1 MRIKIIS
8 AITALCMA
16 ATIVGVALTANG
28 KGNGVVPSQSQTTVT
43 GSASSSTA
51 LNVIKYGDKLTQDQV
66 MSQIKAQYLIE
77 NGGYKDTDEV
87 VVMVAVDG
95 ESLIETFND
104 GKTGTKSVSEYAESF
119 AGEVQ
124 EAEILKKQNAVVS
137 TLWASGLI
145 TGVEYKYTTVLN
157 AIAVNTVYGNLKKIE
172 KTAGVKSVS
181 LSDTYNRVEVQ
192 MTDSS
197 ANPLNVVDIDE
208 NTGIYNNTSVYSG
221 LGTVTAVLDS
231 GFDMSHSVFDRNY
244 EGKENKLVI
253 AKTDSTSELEV
264 KNVEGGAVKL
274 ADLKAGQ
281 TTKGLQVKDV
291 YYSQKIPFAYDYADK
306 DPDVFPY
313 DSEHGTHVAGII
325 AGEDDTIQGIAPDTQ
340 LVLMKVFPDLDS
352 GGKTEDIIAAL
363 EDAVR
368 FKVDAI
374 NMSLGTSC
382 GFSRECDGDPDKPN
396 VAKVYDAINDSGI
409 SLITAAS
416 NSYSAGFGGE
426 QGNTNMVTNP
436 DSGTVGSPS
445 TYDAAL
451 SVASISGERSRY
463 IETSDGKIFFYNE
476 SNDLQKIEQ
485 NNFFN
490 DLKAY
495 LKELGRPLT
504 SGKNEFTYVHVS
516 GSGDDVCYRDFVN
529 AYKAKNPGAD
539 MTDPEVKK
547 QVLKGKIVLV
557 ERGTNSFEEKARIA
571 AEYGAIACIIYNN
584 IDGDITMSMGN
595 KKHIPTISVSR
606 DDGRELAKK
615 SQGSLF
621 ISGEFLAGPFMSD
634 FSSWG
639 PTPSLGIKP
648 EITAHGGNIKSAVP
662 GGGYDKLSGTS
673 MACPNLCGI
682 VVLIRQYL
690 KDTYGDE
697 LTEKQIKNLTNQLMM
712 STAGIAIN
720 EENNPYSPR
729 KQGAGLADIGRTT
742 TTKGYITVDKKD
754 KDGNPVETDRSKLEL
769 GDDPT
774 RSGIYTLKFN
784 VVNMSEAD
792 LVYDFS
798 LVGMTE
804 NVSTSDDK
812 FVAETPHIL
821 GTSFKVEFEGGN
833 GSVSG
838 NKITVNGNAAG
849 TNANDWNKVKVKVT
863 YTLSSDD
870 RKYIDD
876 RFPYGMYV
884 EGFIKLANA
893 DSQGV
898 SLNAPFLAFYGDWTE
913 APMFDKTY
921 YEVET
926 TAHDPS
932 ISDDDKVKAD
942 YYATTPYGKYMY
954 NYMIPLGTYLYDID
968 SSKYGEIPAT
978 EEKIAISDT
987 LGAIDGISVVLA
999 GLLRGAKEMKFTLTD
1014 KVTGEELW
1022 NYIDYNALKSF
1033 SQGGSPLP
1041 YYDYLKLDS
1050 ATLGLVNNRQYELK
1064 MVGSLDYG
1072 DGGAANNKRNSY
1084 SFDFTFDNE
1093 APVIRE
1099 VSYRKEYDSVD
1110 KKDRYYVDMVIYDNH
1125 YAMSVTPVAFTSSSS
1140 YTFITENPIPVI
1152 NATKGGDTKV
1162 SFEVT
1167 DMLDD
1172 ILNDAL
1178 IPNAFAF
1185 SVDDYALNSNI
1196 YICQLPGTR
1205 GDFKFTRTGEK
1216 DSSEL
1221 LVLPATEGEVVDLI
1235 QYLYT
1240 ADETVGENREY
1251 DEYLDHLV
1259 WTSSNEDIVEV
1270 QQGMIKVK
1278 KPGRATVTVTEKWE
1292 GKQAVILINA
1302 KAASEKEAIAT
1313 ALSEAGVKSVT
1324 SEKLQ
1329 SLKFSRFKT
1338 LFAFSRAAQTSDIGE
1353 TGDVNYVAAGS
1364 GISMYPGERIQLF
1377 EQMKPW
1383 YVSDRYE
1390 FKYSS
1395 TNSSKVTVNKDGEVT
1410 AVAEGTSTIRL
1421 KAKDKTTGKESPINA
1436 SVVITVKSPFVIENR
1451 TLVAYKGFGETIDGQ
1466 DGVVKIPDDEG
1477 IIYIDS
1483 FAFCLYTTDRTV
1495 ILEEDD
1501 YDSNKVPSYNDKIT
1515 KVIIP
1520 EGVEEIRKYAFY
1532 NCSALEEVVLPST
1545 VKYLR
1550 EFSFALDKSL
1560 KNIGIAD
1567 ADGNVIPGKL
1577 NEKAIVIGAQAFRK
1591 CENLAAIDLSNIY
1604 AIGDYAFEGCSSL
1617 KTVDLKNL
1625 RNTGINAF
1633 QNCTKLESVLMNENG
1648 HTKLSEAMFV
1658 NSGLTSVTI
1667 YGMSA
1672 ESGKKTEI
1680 PTNCFANC
1688 FVLKSVKIANSLLS
1702 IGDGAFSRCVSLTD
1716 FTYGEGVTVDK
1727 FGSGAFFNATG
1738 LEKFALPEGK
1748 TSLGISCFGMDETDS
1763 MLISR
1768 FGKKDPEKLRSKLT
1782 TLVFGTT
1789 TKLESIGGSAF
1800 DGTKLSTFEVGSSS
1814 YYGVADGGKILTS
1827 KDRKIYYLAAI
1838 GADFETLTIGSGVNE
1853 IASGAF
1859 SGTNV
1864 KKLTIKNPELIIG
1877 DYAFENC
1884 EVLETITLPKEGRIA
1899 VGNYA
1904 FADTAVTIKQDP
1916 ATGNKSNVF
1925 STLEVINSESIASLG
1940 DYAFGISG
1948 IQSLTLK
1955 LENGATIGEGAFY
1968 GSVIKSLTVYVGNG
1982 VEKTTLDGKGSAIVA
1997 GSIGAGALRQCG
2009 KLEELNFLRIDGTN
2023 GILDLGA
2030 TVFAMSTSLSSVT
2043 FDNVVDK
2050 IPVQAFYACTNLN
2063 SVKLYGVK
2071 EIGNYAFTACSS
2083 LVSVELTK
2091 EGETGVLEIIGDG
2104 AFSGDKVSAS
2114 SSNGPQFTGIDLPDS
2129 LRYIGEGAFLGAGL
2143 KKITIPE
2150 KVTFDSDAD
2159 SKDDDPVEKLHK
2171 NGNYVFFACASLDDV
2186 VLPESLKKVG
2196 KYMFGRCD
2204 SLRKVNLENVEYIGE
2219 YAFAQT
2225 AVSARKVESLL
2236 QTIDLS
2242 SAKEVGEAAFINC
2255 YAINSTVYADNLTK
2269 IGAYAFDGTN
2279 LNGFYANA
2287 LEEIGEHAFAGIEN
2301 VNFDR
2306 FVVTENLRKVG
2317 SAAFFGCKYL
2327 ERFTNNSGNDG
2338 FDAAVNVGDNVII
2351 DKGSLYMKMDN
2362 GKWQLSCTPG
2372 RLSDKNHKK
2381 IAELEVMEGTY
2392 RIDAFAAAGN
2402 KNFENIILPESLAF
2416 IGNYAFYY
2424 NLGADEKLKDEL
2436 TVYFSSYKA
2445 PALENNYNSNI
2456 SLDEKAKGYGMLHAF
2471 PDIFGTE
2478 LCYCNF
2484 IDVLGKYDKI
2494 GIVLPGNEVLE
2505 GYDSLVYQTYFDV
2518 ENAII
2523 SDKIAMNTNTAT
2535 FVENAKQL
2543 DDIMKNGKVT
2553 LDNEAM
2559 ISATFAAMNA
2569 SGQKADC
2576 LEFGITEE
2584 QWLAYENIVNEA
2596 KEQIR
2601 LIKIGKASEKLKAIE
2616 SEINALPESFG
2627 VGNLEELRSLAAKIG
2642 ELTPE
2647 NKLILNMT
2655 RYYAFY
2661 SSFNDYLRAAEKEAD
2676 AIFAA
2681 TGYKFKNNQDE
2692 EAAAEPENRAEA
2704 GNAAE
2709 AALPQAFPGLISGLA
2724 AIAFIK
2730 RFF

>member
-8 AITALCMA
+8 AITALCMS
-16 ATIVGVALTANG
+16 ATVIGVALTANG
-28 KGNGVVPSQSQTTVT
+28 KGNGVTPSQSQTTVT
-43 GSASSSTA
+43 GNASSSTA

-95 ESLIETFND
+95 ESLIETFNG
-104 GKTGTKSVSEYAESF
+104 GKTETKSVSEYAESF

-124 EAEILKKQNAVVS
+124 ESDIVKKQNAVIS
-137 TLWASGLI
+137 ALQASGLI
-145 TGVEYKYTTVLN
+145 TGVEYRYTTVLN
-157 AIAVNTVYGNLKKIE
+157 AFAVNTVYGNLEKIE

-181 LSDTYNRVEVQ
+181 LSDTYNRVETQ

-208 NTGIYNNTSVYSG
+208 NTGIYNNTSKYTG

-231 GFDMSHSVFDRNY
+231 GFDMSHRVFARDY
-244 EGKENKLVI
+244 EGKEDKLVI

-281 TTKGLQVKDV
+281 TTKGLKVKDV

-325 AGEDDTIQGIAPDTQ
+325 AGDDEVIHGIAPDTQ

-382 GFSRECDGDPDKPN
+382 GFSRECDEDPDKPN

-463 IETSDGKIFFYNE
+463 IETSDGKMFFYNE

-485 NNFFN
+485 NNFF
-490 DLKAY
+490 DDFKAY
-495 LKELGRPLT
+495 LKQLGTPLK

-529 AYKAKNPGAD
+529 AYKAENPGAD

-557 ERGTNSFEEKARIA
+557 ERGTNSFEDKAHIA
-571 AEYGAIACIIYNN
+571 GEYGAIACIIYNN

-595 KKHIPTISVSR
+595 KWHIPTISISR

-621 ISGEFLAGPFMSD
+621 FDEENLAGPFMSD

-648 EITAHGGNIKSAVP
+648 EITAHGGNIKSAIP
-662 GGGYDKLSGTS
+662 GRDGDEYRYGKLSGTS

-690 KDTYGDE
+690 KDSYGDE

-742 TTKGYITVDKKD
+742 TTKGYVTVD
-754 KDGNPVETDRSKLEL
+754 GSDRSKLEL

-774 RSGIYTLKFN
+774 RSGIYTMNFN
-784 VVNMSEAD
+784 VVNMSETD

-804 NVSTSDDK
+804 SVSTSDDK

-821 GTSFKVEFEGGN
+821 GNTFKVEFEGGDGN
-833 GSVSG
+833 VSG
-838 NKITVNGNAAG
+838 NKITVNGNASG
-849 TNANDWNKVKVKVT
+849 TNANEWNSVKVKVT
-863 YTLSSDD
+863 YTLSADD

-942 YYATTPYGKYMY
+942 YYATTPYGKYFY

-968 SSKYGEIPAT
+968 TSKYGEIPAT

-987 LGAIDGISVVLA
+987 LGAIDGVSVVLA
-999 GLLRGAKEMKFTLTD
+999 GLLRGAKQMKFTLTD
-1014 KVTGEELW
+1014 KITGKELW
-1022 NYIDYNALKSF
+1022 NHIDYNALKSF

-1050 ATLGLVNNRQYELK
+1050 AKVGLVNNRQYELK

-1072 DGGAANNKRNSY
+1072 DGGAANNRRNSY

-1099 VSYRKEYDSVD
+1099 VNYRKEYDSVD
-1110 KKDRYYVDMVIYDNH
+1110 KKDRYYIDMVIYDNH
-1125 YAMSVTPVAFTSSSS
+1125 YAMSVAPIAFTSSST
-1140 YTFITENPIPVI
+1140 YKFITENPIPVVD
-1152 NATKGGDTKV
+1152 ATKGGDTKV

-1221 LVLPATEGEVVDLI
+1221 LILPATEGEVVDLV

-1251 DEYLDHLV
+1251 AEYLDHLV

-1270 QQGMIKVK
+1270 RQGIIKVK

-1302 KAASEKEAIAT
+1302 KASSEGEAVAA
-1313 ALSEAGVKSVT
+1313 ALAEAGVKPAA

-1329 SLKFSRFKT
+1329 SLKFSRYKT
-1338 LFAFSRAAQTSDIGE
+1338 LFAFSKAAQTSDIGS
-1353 TGDVNYVAAGS
+1353 TGDINYVNAGS
-1364 GISMYPGERIQLF
+1364 GISMYPGEKIQLF

-1390 FKYSS
+1390 LVYST
-1395 TNSSKVTVNKDGEVT
+1395 TNSSKVTVDKDGVVT
-1410 AVAEGTSTIRL
+1410 AIAEGSSTIRL
-1421 KAKDKTTGKESPINA
+1421 RARDKYSSKENDYSPINA
-1436 SVVITVKSPFVIENR
+1436 AVVVTVKSPFVIENR
-1451 TLVAYKGFGETIDGQ
+1451 TLVAYKGFGETVDGQ
-1466 DGVVKIPDDEG
+1466 EGVVKIPDDEG

-1483 FAFCLYTTDRTV
+1483 FAFCLYTTDRNV

-1532 NCSALEEVVLPST
+1532 NCSSLEEVILPST
-1545 VKYLR
+1545 VKYIR

-1567 ADGNVIPGKL
+1567 ADGNVIPGQL
-1577 NEKAIVIGAQAFRK
+1577 NKEAIVIGAQAFRK
-1591 CENLAAIDLSNIY
+1591 CENLGVIDLSNIY

-1617 KTVDLKNL
+1617 KTVNLKNL

-1633 QNCTKLESVLMNENG
+1633 QNCTGLESVRMNEDG
-1648 HTKLSEAMFV
+1648 HTKLAEAMFV

-1667 YGMSA
+1667 Y
-1672 ESGKKTEI
+1672 EKTEI
-1680 PTNCFANC
+1680 PKNCFANC
-1688 FVLKSVKIANSLLS
+1688 YELRSVKIANSLLS

-1716 FTYGEGVTVDK
+1716 FAYGNGVTVDK
-1727 FGSGAFFNATG
+1727 FGGGVFLNATG
-1738 LEKFALPEGK
+1738 LVKFALPEGR
-1748 TSLGISCFGMDETDS
+1748 TSLGVSCFGMDETDS

-1800 DGTKLSTFEVGSSS
+1800 DGTKLSTFEVGSNN

-1827 KDRKIYYLAAI
+1827 KDGKTYCLAAI
-1838 GADFETLTIGSGVNE
+1838 GADFGTLTIGGGVNT

-1864 KKLTIKNPELIIG
+1864 KKLTIENPELTIG

-1884 EVLETITLPKEGRIA
+1884 EVLETITLPKDGRIV

-1904 FADTAVTIKQDP
+1904 FADTAVTLKQDP
-1916 ATGNKSNVF
+1916 TTGNKSNVF

-1968 GSVIKSLTVYVGNG
+1968 GSVIKSLTIYVGDG

-2009 KLEELNFLRIDGTN
+2009 KLAELNFLRIDGTN

-2050 IPVQAFYACTNLN
+2050 IPVQAFYACSNLN

-2091 EGETGVLEIIGDG
+2091 VGETGVLETIGDG
-2104 AFSGDKVSAS
+2104 AFSGNQVSAS

-2143 KKITIPE
+2143 KKITVPE

-2159 SKDDDPVEKLHK
+2159 SKDGDPVEMLHT
-2171 NGNYVFFACASLDDV
+2171 NGNYVFFACASLDEV
-2186 VLPESLKKVG
+2186 VLPKSLKKVG

-2236 QTIDLS
+2236 QAIDLS

-2269 IGAYAFDGTN
+2269 IGAYAFNGTN
-2279 LNGFYANA
+2279 LKGFYAYA
-2287 LEEIGEHAFAGIEN
+2287 LEEIGEYAFAGIEN

-2351 DKGSLYMKMDN
+2351 DKGSLYTKMDN
-2362 GKWQLSCTPG
+2362 GKWQLSCTPA
-2372 RLSDKNHKK
+2372 RLSDENHKK

-2424 NLGADEKLKDEL
+2424 NLGANEKLKDEL

-2471 PDIFGTE
+2471 PDIFKTE

-2518 ENAII
+2518 ENAMI

-2543 DDIMKNGKVT
+2543 DEIMKNGEVT

-2559 ISATFAAMNA
+2559 INAAVAAMNA

-2584 QWLAYENIVNEA
+2584 QWNAYENIVNEA
-2596 KEQIR
+2596 KERIR
-2601 LIKIGKASEKLKAIE
+2601 LIKVGKASEKLKSIE
-2616 SEINALPESFG
+2616 GEINALPENFDMA
-2627 VGNLEELRSLAAKIG
+2627 NLEDLRALAAKIA

-2647 NKLILNMT
+2647 NKVILNMT
-2655 RYYAFY
+2655 KYYAFY
-2661 SSFNDYLRAAEKEAD
+2661 SSFSDYVRSAEKEAD

-2681 TGYKFKNNQDE
+2681 TGYKFKNQDE
-2692 EAAAEPENRAEA
+2692 EAAAEQANAAETA
-2704 GNAAE
+2704 NAAE
-2709 AALPQAFPGLISGLA
+2709 AALPQSFPLILGLA
-2724 AIAFIK
+2724 AVALVK

>member
-8 AITALCMA
+8 AITALCMS
-16 ATIVGVALTANG
+16 ATVIGVALTANG
-28 KGNGVVPSQSQTTVT
+28 KGNGVTPSQSQTTVT

-95 ESLIETFND
+95 ESLIETFNG
-104 GKTGTKSVSEYAESF
+104 GKTETKSVSEYAESF

-124 EAEILKKQNAVVS
+124 EADIVKKQNAVIS
-137 TLWASGLI
+137 ALQASGLI
-145 TGVEYKYTTVLN
+145 TGVEYRYTTVLN
-157 AIAVNTVYGNLKKIE
+157 AFAVNTVYGNLEKIE

-181 LSDTYNRVEVQ
+181 LSDTYNRVETQ

-208 NTGIYNNTSVYSG
+208 NTGIYNNTSKYTG

-231 GFDMSHSVFDRNY
+231 GFDMSHRVFARDY
-244 EGKENKLVI
+244 EGKEDKLVI
-253 AKTDSTSELEV
+253 SKTDSTSELEV

-281 TTKGLQVKDV
+281 TTKGLKVKDV

-325 AGEDDTIQGIAPDTQ
+325 AGDDEVIHGIAPDTQ

-382 GFSRECDGDPDKPN
+382 GFSRECDEDPDKPN

-463 IETSDGKIFFYNE
+463 IETSDGKMFFYNE

-485 NNFFN
+485 NNFFE
-490 DLKAY
+490 DFKAY
-495 LKELGRPLT
+495 LKELGTPLT

-539 MTDPEVKK
+539 TTDPEVKK

-557 ERGTNSFEEKARIA
+557 ERGTNSFEDKAHIA

-595 KKHIPTISVSR
+595 KWHIPTISISR

-621 ISGEFLAGPFMSD
+621 FDEENLAGPFMSD

-648 EITAHGGNIKSAVP
+648 EITAHGGNIKSAIP
-662 GGGYDKLSGTS
+662 GRDGDEYRYGKLSGTS

-690 KDTYGDE
+690 KDSYGGE

-742 TTKGYITVDKKD
+742 TTKGYITVD
-754 KDGNPVETDRSKLEL
+754 GSDRSKLEL

-774 RSGIYTLKFN
+774 RSGIYTMNFN
-784 VVNMSEAD
+784 VVNMSETD

-804 NVSTSDDK
+804 SVSTSDDK

-821 GTSFKVEFEGGN
+821 GNTFKVEFEGGDGN
-833 GSVSG
+833 VSG
-838 NKITVNGNAAG
+838 NKITVNGNASG
-849 TNANDWNKVKVKVT
+849 TNANEWNSVKVKVT
-863 YTLSSDD
+863 YTLSADD

-942 YYATTPYGKYMY
+942 YYATTPYGKYFY

-968 SSKYGEIPAT
+968 TSKYGEIPAT

-987 LGAIDGISVVLA
+987 LGAIDGVSVVLA
-999 GLLRGAKEMKFTLTD
+999 GLLRGAKQMKFTLTD

-1022 NYIDYNALKSF
+1022 NHIDYNALKSF

-1050 ATLGLVNNRQYELK
+1050 AKVGLVNNRQYELK

-1072 DGGAANNKRNSY
+1072 DGGAANNRRNSY

-1099 VSYRKEYDSVD
+1099 VNYRKEYDSVD
-1110 KKDRYYVDMVIYDNH
+1110 KKDRYYIDMVIYDNH
-1125 YAMSVTPVAFTSSSS
+1125 YAMSVAPIAFTSSST
-1140 YTFITENPIPVI
+1140 YKFITENPIPVVD
-1152 NATKGGDTKV
+1152 ATKGGDTKV

-1221 LVLPATEGEVVDLI
+1221 LILPTTEGEVVDLV

-1251 DEYLDHLV
+1251 AEYLDHLT

-1270 QQGMIKVK
+1270 RQGIIKVK

-1302 KAASEKEAIAT
+1302 KASSEGEAVAA
-1313 ALSEAGVKSVT
+1313 ALAEAGVKSAA

-1329 SLKFSRFKT
+1329 SLKFSRYKT
-1338 LFAFSRAAQTSDIGE
+1338 LFAFSKAAQTSDIGS
-1353 TGDVNYVAAGS
+1353 TGDINYVNAGN
-1364 GISMYPGERIQLF
+1364 GISMYPGEKIQLF

-1390 FKYSS
+1390 LVYST
-1395 TNSSKVTVNKDGEVT
+1395 TNSSKVTVDKDGVVT
-1410 AVAEGTSTIRL
+1410 AIAEGTSTIRL
-1421 KAKDKTTGKESPINA
+1421 RARDKYSSKENDYSPINA
-1436 SVVITVKSPFVIENR
+1436 AVVVTVKSPFVIENR
-1451 TLVAYKGFGETIDGQ
+1451 TLVAYKGFGETVDGQ
-1466 DGVVKIPDDEG
+1466 EGVVKIPDDEG

-1483 FAFCLYTTDRTV
+1483 FAFCLYTTDRNV

-1532 NCSALEEVVLPST
+1532 NCSSLEEVILPST
-1545 VKYLR
+1545 VKYIR

-1567 ADGNVIPGKL
+1567 ADGNVIPGQL
-1577 NEKAIVIGAQAFRK
+1577 NKEAIVIGAQAFRK
-1591 CENLAAIDLSNIY
+1591 CENLGVIDLSNIY

-1617 KTVDLKNL
+1617 KTVNLKNL

-1633 QNCTKLESVLMNENG
+1633 QNCTGLESVRMNEDG

-1667 YGMSA
+1667 Y
-1672 ESGKKTEI
+1672 EKTEI
-1680 PTNCFANC
+1680 PKNCFANC
-1688 FVLKSVKIANSLLS
+1688 YELRSVKIANSLLS

-1716 FTYGEGVTVDK
+1716 FAYGNGVTVDK
-1727 FGSGAFFNATG
+1727 FGGGVFLNATG
-1738 LEKFALPEGK
+1738 LVKFALPEGR
-1748 TSLGISCFGMDETDS
+1748 TSLGVSCFGMDETDS
-1763 MLISR
+1763 LLISR

-1800 DGTKLSTFEVGSSS
+1800 DGTKLSTFEVGSNN

-1827 KDRKIYYLAAI
+1827 KDGKTYYLAAI
-1838 GADFETLTIGSGVNE
+1838 GADFGTLTIGGGVNT

-1864 KKLTIKNPELIIG
+1864 KKLTIENPELTIG

-1884 EVLETITLPKEGRIA
+1884 EVLETITLPKDGRIV

-1904 FADTAVTIKQDP
+1904 FADTAVTLKQDP
-1916 ATGNKSNVF
+1916 TTGNKSNVF
-1925 STLEVINSESIASLG
+1925 STLKVINSESIASLG

-1968 GSVIKSLTVYVGNG
+1968 GSVIKSLTIYVGDG
-1982 VEKTTLDGKGSAIVA
+1982 VEKTTLDGKGSAMVA

-2009 KLEELNFLRIDGTN
+2009 KLAELNFLRIDGTN

-2043 FDNVVDK
+2043 FNNVVDK
-2050 IPVQAFYACTNLN
+2050 IPVQAFYACSNLN

-2091 EGETGVLEIIGDG
+2091 EGETGVLETIGDG
-2104 AFSGDKVSAS
+2104 AFSGNKVSAS

-2159 SKDDDPVEKLHK
+2159 SKDGDPVEMLHT
-2171 NGNYVFFACASLDDV
+2171 NGNYVFFACASLDEV
-2186 VLPESLKKVG
+2186 VLPKSLKKVG

-2219 YAFAQT
+2219 YALAQT

-2269 IGAYAFDGTN
+2269 IGAYAFNGTN
-2279 LNGFYANA
+2279 LKGFYAYA
-2287 LEEIGEHAFAGIEN
+2287 LEEIGEYAFAGIEN
-2301 VNFDR
+2301 VNFDK

-2351 DKGSLYMKMDN
+2351 DKGSLYTKMDN
-2362 GKWQLSCTPG
+2362 GKWQLSCTPA
-2372 RLSDKNHKK
+2372 RLSDENHKK

-2424 NLGADEKLKDEL
+2424 NLGANEKLKDEL

-2471 PDIFGTE
+2471 PDIFKTE

-2518 ENAII
+2518 ENAMI

-2543 DDIMKNGKVT
+2543 DEIMKNGEVT

-2559 ISATFAAMNA
+2559 INAAVAAMNA

-2584 QWLAYENIVNEA
+2584 QWNAYENIVNEA
-2596 KEQIR
+2596 KERIR
-2601 LIKIGKASEKLKAIE
+2601 LIKVGKASEKLKSIE
-2616 SEINALPESFG
+2616 GEINALPENFDMA
-2627 VGNLEELRSLAAKIG
+2627 NLEDLRALAAKIA

-2647 NKLILNMT
+2647 NKVILNMT
-2655 RYYAFY
+2655 KYYAFY
-2661 SSFNDYLRAAEKEAD
+2661 SSFSDYVRSAEKEAD

-2681 TGYKFKNNQDE
+2681 TGYKFKNQDE
-2692 EAAAEPENRAEA
+2692 EAAAEQANAAETA
-2704 GNAAE
+2704 NAAE
-2709 AALPQAFPGLISGLA
+2709 AALPQSFPLILGLA
-2724 AIAFIK
+2724 AVALVK

>member
-16 ATIVGVALTANG
+16 ATVVGVALTANG
-28 KGNGVVPSQSQTTVT
+28 KGNGVTPSQSQTTAT
-43 GSASSSTA
+43 DNTSSSTA

-95 ESLIETFND
+95 ESLIETFNG
-104 GKTGTKSVSEYAESF
+104 GKTEAKSVSEYAESF

-124 EAEILKKQNAVVS
+124 EAEIAKKQNAVIS
-137 TLWASGLI
+137 ALQASGLI

-157 AIAVNTVYGNLKKIE
+157 AVAVNTVYGNLEKIE

-208 NTGIYNNTSVYSG
+208 DTGIYRNTSSYTG

-231 GFDMSHSVFDRNY
+231 GFDMSHSVFARNY
-244 EGKENKLVI
+244 EGKEDKLVI
-253 AKTDSTSELEV
+253 AKTDNTSELEV
-264 KNVEGGAVKL
+264 KNVEGGSVKL

-281 TTKGLQVKDV
+281 TTKGLKVKDV

-325 AGEDDTIQGIAPDTQ
+325 AGDDSEIHGIAPDTQ

-352 GGKTEDIIAAL
+352 GGRTEDIIAAL

-374 NMSLGTSC
+374 NMSLGSSC
-382 GFSRECDGDPDKPN
+382 GFSRECDEDPDKPN

-416 NSYSAGFGGE
+416 NSYSAGFGGA

-463 IETSDGKIFFYNE
+463 IETGDGKMFFYNE
-476 SNDLQKIEQ
+476 SSDLQKIEQ
-485 NNFFN
+485 NNFYN
-490 DLKAY
+490 DFTAY
-495 LKELGRPLT
+495 LKELNIPFNEKDR
-504 SGKNEFTYVHVS
+504 NEFTYVHVS

-529 AYKAKNPGAD
+529 AYKAENPNAD
-539 MTDPEVKK
+539 TTDPEVKK
-547 QVLKGKIVLV
+547 QILKGKIVLV
-557 ERGTNSFEEKARIA
+557 ERGTNSFEDKAHIA

-584 IDGDITMSMGN
+584 IDGDISMSMGN
-595 KKHIPTISVSR
+595 KWHIPTISISR

-648 EITAHGGNIKSAVP
+648 EITAHGGNIKSAIP
-662 GGGYDKLSGTS
+662 GGGYGKLSGTS

-697 LTEKQIKNLTNQLMM
+697 LTEKQIKNLANQLMM

-742 TTKGYITVDKKD
+742 TTKGYITVD
-754 KDGNPVETDRSKLEL
+754 GSDRTKLEL

-784 VVNMSEAD
+784 VVNMSATD

-804 NVSTSDDK
+804 SVSTSDDK

-821 GTSFKVEFEGGN
+821 GNSFKVEFEGGN

-838 NKITVNGNAAG
+838 NKITVSGNAAG

-884 EGFIKLANA
+884 EGFIKLTNA
-893 DSQGV
+893 DSEGV

-987 LGAIDGISVVLA
+987 LGAVDGISVVLA
-999 GLLRGAKEMKFTLTD
+999 GLLRGAKQMKFTLTD

-1022 NYIDYNALKSF
+1022 SYIDYNALKSF

-1099 VSYRKEYDSVD
+1099 VNYRKEYDSVD

-1125 YAMSVTPVAFTSSSS
+1125 YAMSVTPIAFTSSSS
-1140 YTFITENPIPVI
+1140 YTFITENPIPVVD
-1152 NATKGGDTKV
+1152 ATKGGDTKV

-1221 LVLPATEGEVVDLI
+1221 LVLPATEGEVVDLV

-1251 DEYLDHLV
+1251 AEYLDHLT

-1270 QQGMIKVK
+1270 QQGIIKVK
-1278 KPGRATVTVTEKWE
+1278 KQGRATVTVTEKWE

-1302 KAASEKEAIAT
+1302 KAASESEAVAT
-1313 ALSEAGVKSVT
+1313 ALTEAGVKSAT
-1324 SEKLQ
+1324 SEKIQ
-1329 SLKFSRFKT
+1329 SLRFSHYKT
-1338 LFAFSRAAQTSDIGE
+1338 LFAFSRAAQTSDIGS
-1353 TGDVNYVAAGS
+1353 TGDVNYVNAGS
-1364 GISMYPGERIQLF
+1364 GIKMYPGEQIQLF

-1390 FKYSS
+1390 FKYST
-1395 TNSSKVTVNKDGEVT
+1395 TNGSKVTVDKDGIVT

-1421 KAKDKTTGKESPINA
+1421 KATDKETGKESPINA
-1436 SVVITVKSPFVIENR
+1436 SVVVTVKSPFVIENR
-1451 TLVAYKGFGETIDGQ
+1451 TLVAYKGFGETINGQ
-1466 DGVVKIPDDEG
+1466 EGVVKIPDDEG

-1483 FAFCLYTTDRTV
+1483 FAFCLYTTDRSI
-1495 ILEEDD
+1495 ILDEDD

-1532 NCSALEEVVLPST
+1532 NCSSLEEVVLPST
-1545 VKYLR
+1545 VKYIR

-1567 ADGNVIPGKL
+1567 ADGNAISGKL
-1577 NEKAIVIGAQAFRK
+1577 NKEAIVIGAQAFRK
-1591 CENLAAIDLSNIY
+1591 CENLGVIDLTNIY

-1617 KTVDLKNL
+1617 KTVNLKNL

-1633 QNCTKLESVLMNENG
+1633 QNCTKLESVQMNEEG

-1667 YGMSA
+1667 Y
-1672 ESGKKTEI
+1672 EKTEI
-1680 PTNCFANC
+1680 PKNCFANC
-1688 FVLKSVKIANSLLS
+1688 YDLRSVKIANSLLS

-1716 FTYGEGVTVDK
+1716 FTYGDGVTVDK
-1727 FGSGAFFNATG
+1727 FGGGVFLNATG
-1738 LEKFALPEGK
+1738 LVKFTLPEGK
-1748 TSLGISCFGMDETDS
+1748 TSLGVSCFGMDETDTT
-1763 MLISR
+1763 LIR
-1768 FGKKDPEKLRSKLT
+1768 RYGTKDPEKLKSKLT
-1782 TLVFGTT
+1782 ALAFGLTT
-1789 TKLESIGGSAF
+1789 ILESVGGSAF
-1800 DGTKLSTFEVGSSS
+1800 DGTKLSTFEVNGNN

-1827 KDRKIYYLAAI
+1827 EDGKTYYLAAI
-1838 GADFETLTIGSGVNE
+1838 GADFETLTIGSGVKE

-1864 KKLTIKNPELIIG
+1864 KKLTIENPELVIG

-1884 EVLETITLPKEGRIA
+1884 EVLETITLPAEGRIV

-1916 ATGNKSNVF
+1916 TTGNRSNVF
-1925 STLEVINSESIASLG
+1925 STLEVVNSESIASLG

-1948 IQSLTLK
+1948 IKSLTLK

-1968 GSVIKSLTVYVGNG
+1968 GSTIESLTIYVGNG
-1982 VEKTTLDGKGSAIVA
+1982 VEKETLDGKGSAIIA
-1997 GSIGAGALRQCG
+1997 GSIGVGALRQCS
-2009 KLEELNFLRIDGTN
+2009 KLAELNVSRIAGTN
-2023 GILDLGA
+2023 GILDLGSMA
-2030 TVFAMSTSLSSVT
+2030 FAQSTSLASVT
-2043 FDNVVDK
+2043 FDNVVEK
-2050 IPVQAFYACTNLN
+2050 IPSQSFYGCSSLN
-2063 SVKLYGVK
+2063 TVKLYGVK

-2104 AFSGDKVSAS
+2104 AFSGNQVYAS
-2114 SSNGPQFTGIDLPDS
+2114 GSNAPQFTEIELPDS

-2150 KVTFDSDAD
+2150 NVKFDSNED
-2159 SKDDDPVEKLHK
+2159 SKDDDPIEMLHA
-2171 NGNYVFFACASLDDV
+2171 NGNYVFFACASLDEV
-2186 VLPESLKKVG
+2186 VLPKSMKKVG

-2225 AVSARKVESLL
+2225 AISAREVESVLR
-2236 QTIDLS
+2236 TINLS
-2242 SAKEVGEAAFINC
+2242 SAKEIGEAAFVNC
-2255 YAINSTVYADNLTK
+2255 YAIESAIEADNLTK
-2269 IGAYAFDGTN
+2269 VGAYAFDGTN
-2279 LNGFYANA
+2279 LSGFYAYA
-2287 LEEIGEHAFAGIEN
+2287 LEEIGSYAFAGIEN
-2301 VNFDR
+2301 VNFDT
-2306 FVVTENLRKVG
+2306 FVVTENLKKVG
-2317 SAAFFGCKYL
+2317 NAAFFGCKNL
-2327 ERFTNNSGNDG
+2327 ERFTDRSGNDG
-2338 FDAAVNVGDNVII
+2338 FNETVTVGDKVII
-2351 DKGSLYMKMDN
+2351 DKGSLYTKMDN
-2362 GKWQLSCTPG
+2362 GKWQLSCVPAKLSKV
-2372 RLSDKNHKK
+2372 LSDGKTQKV
-2381 IAELEVMEGTY
+2381 AELEVMDDTY

-2402 KNFENIILPESLAF
+2402 KNFENIILPESLAY
-2416 IGNYAFYY
+2416 IGNFAFYY
-2424 NLGADEKLKDEL
+2424 NLAANEKPKNEL

-2445 PALENNYNSNI
+2445 PILENNYNSNI
-2456 SLDEKAKGYGMLHAF
+2456 SLDEKAKGYGMVHAF

-2494 GIVLPGNEVLE
+2494 NIVLPKNEVLE

-2518 ENAII
+2518 ENADR
-2523 SDKIAMNTNTAT
+2523 SEKIAMNTNTAT

-2543 DDIMKNGKVT
+2543 DEIMKNGEIT
-2553 LDNEAM
+2553 LDDETMVNA
-2559 ISATFAAMNA
+2559 AVAAMNA

-2584 QWLAYENIVNEA
+2584 QWTAYEDIVNKA

-2601 LIKIGKASEKLKAIE
+2601 VIKIGKASESLKSIE
-2616 SEINALPESFG
+2616 SEINALPDDFDMA
-2627 VGNLEELRSLAAKIG
+2627 NLEDLRALAAKIA

-2647 NKLILNMT
+2647 NKVILNMT
-2655 RYYAFY
+2655 KYYAFY
-2661 SSFNDYLRAAEKEAD
+2661 SSFSDYIRSAEKEAD

-2681 TGYKFKNNQDE
+2681 TGYKFKNSQDE
-2692 EAAAEPENRAEA
+2692 EAAAQQTNAA
-2704 GNAAE
+2704 KTANAAE
-2709 AALPQAFPGLISGLA
+2709 AALPQAFPMVLGLA
-2724 AIAFIK
+2724 AIALVK

>member
-8 AITALCMA
+8 AITALCMS
-16 ATIVGVALTANG
+16 ATVIGVALTANG
-28 KGNGVVPSQSQTTVT
+28 KGNVVTPSQSQTTVT

-95 ESLIETFND
+95 ESLIETFNG
-104 GKTGTKSVSEYAESF
+104 GKTETKSVSEYAESF

-124 EAEILKKQNAVVS
+124 ESDIVKKQNAVIS
-137 TLWASGLI
+137 ALQASGLI
-145 TGVEYKYTTVLN
+145 TGVEYRYTTVLN
-157 AIAVNTVYGNLKKIE
+157 AFAVNTVYGNLEKIE

-181 LSDTYNRVEVQ
+181 LSDTYNRVETQ

-208 NTGIYNNTSVYSG
+208 NTGIYNNTSKYTG

-231 GFDMSHSVFDRNY
+231 GFDMSHRVFARDY
-244 EGKENKLVI
+244 EGKEDKLVI

-281 TTKGLQVKDV
+281 TTKGLKVKDV

-325 AGEDDTIQGIAPDTQ
+325 AGDDEVIHGIAPDTQ

-382 GFSRECDGDPDKPN
+382 GFSRECDEDPDKPN

-463 IETSDGKIFFYNE
+463 IETSDGKMFFYNE

-485 NNFFN
+485 NNFF
-490 DLKAY
+490 DDFKAY
-495 LKELGRPLT
+495 LKQLGTPLT

-529 AYKAKNPGAD
+529 AYKAENPGAD

-557 ERGTNSFEEKARIA
+557 ERGTNSFEDKAHIA
-571 AEYGAIACIIYNN
+571 GEYGAIACIIYNN

-595 KKHIPTISVSR
+595 KWHIPTISISR

-621 ISGEFLAGPFMSD
+621 FDEENLAGPFMSD

-648 EITAHGGNIKSAVP
+648 EITAHGGNIKSAIP
-662 GGGYDKLSGTS
+662 GRDGDEYRYGKLSGTS

-690 KDTYGDE
+690 KDSYGAE

-742 TTKGYITVDKKD
+742 TTKGYITVD
-754 KDGNPVETDRSKLEL
+754 GSDRSKLEL

-774 RSGIYTLKFN
+774 RSGIYTMNFN
-784 VVNMSEAD
+784 VVNMSETD

-804 NVSTSDDK
+804 SVSTSDDK

-821 GTSFKVEFEGGN
+821 GNTFKVEFEGGDGN
-833 GSVSG
+833 VSG
-838 NKITVNGNAAG
+838 NKITVNGNASG
-849 TNANDWNKVKVKVT
+849 TNANEWNSVKVKVT
-863 YTLSSDD
+863 YTLSADD

-942 YYATTPYGKYMY
+942 YYATTPYGKYFY

-968 SSKYGEIPAT
+968 TSKYGEIPAT

-987 LGAIDGISVVLA
+987 LGAIDGVSVVLA
-999 GLLRGAKEMKFTLTD
+999 GLLRGAKQMKFTLTD
-1014 KVTGEELW
+1014 KVTGKELW
-1022 NYIDYNALKSF
+1022 NHIDYNALKSF
-1033 SQGGSPLP
+1033 SQGGSPFP

-1050 ATLGLVNNRQYELK
+1050 AKVGLVNNRQYELK

-1072 DGGAANNKRNSY
+1072 DGGAANNRRNSY

-1099 VSYRKEYDSVD
+1099 VNYRKEYDSVD
-1110 KKDRYYVDMVIYDNH
+1110 KKDRYYIDMVIYDNH
-1125 YAMSVTPVAFTSSSS
+1125 YAMSVAPIAFTSSST
-1140 YTFITENPIPVI
+1140 YKFITENPIPVVD
-1152 NATKGGDTKV
+1152 ATKGGDTKV

-1221 LVLPATEGEVVDLI
+1221 LILPATEGEVVDLV

-1251 DEYLDHLV
+1251 AEYLDHLT

-1270 QQGMIKVK
+1270 RQGIIKVK

-1302 KAASEKEAIAT
+1302 KASSEGEAVAA
-1313 ALSEAGVKSVT
+1313 ALAEAGVKSAA

-1329 SLKFSRFKT
+1329 SLKFSRYKT
-1338 LFAFSRAAQTSDIGE
+1338 LFAFSKAAQTSDIGS
-1353 TGDVNYVAAGS
+1353 TGDINYVNAGN
-1364 GISMYPGERIQLF
+1364 GISMYPGEKIQLF

-1390 FKYSS
+1390 LVYST
-1395 TNSSKVTVNKDGEVT
+1395 TNSSKVTVDKDGVVT
-1410 AVAEGTSTIRL
+1410 AIAEGTSTIRL
-1421 KAKDKTTGKESPINA
+1421 RARDKYSSKENDYSPINA
-1436 SVVITVKSPFVIENR
+1436 AVVVTVKSPFVIENR
-1451 TLVAYKGFGETIDGQ
+1451 TLVAYKGFGETVDGQ
-1466 DGVVKIPDDEG
+1466 EGVVKIPDDEG

-1483 FAFCLYTTDRTV
+1483 FAFCLYTTDRNV

-1532 NCSALEEVVLPST
+1532 NCSSLEEVILPST
-1545 VKYLR
+1545 VKYIR

-1567 ADGNVIPGKL
+1567 ADGNVIPGQL
-1577 NEKAIVIGAQAFRK
+1577 NKEAIVIGAQAFRK
-1591 CENLAAIDLSNIY
+1591 CENLGVIDLSNIY

-1617 KTVDLKNL
+1617 KTVNLKNL
-1625 RNTGINAF
+1625 RNTGVNAF
-1633 QNCTKLESVLMNENG
+1633 QNCTGLESVRMNEDG

-1667 YGMSA
+1667 Y
-1672 ESGKKTEI
+1672 EKTEI
-1680 PTNCFANC
+1680 PRNCFANC
-1688 FVLKSVKIANSLLS
+1688 YELRSVKIANSLLS

-1716 FTYGEGVTVDK
+1716 FAYGDGVTVDK
-1727 FGSGAFFNATG
+1727 FGGGVFLNATG
-1738 LEKFALPEGK
+1738 LVKFALPEGR
-1748 TSLGISCFGMDETDS
+1748 TSLGVSCFGMDETDS
-1763 MLISR
+1763 LLISR

-1800 DGTKLSTFEVGSSS
+1800 DGTKLSTFEVGSNN

-1827 KDRKIYYLAAI
+1827 KDGKTYYLAAI
-1838 GADFETLTIGSGVNE
+1838 GADFGTLTIGGGVNT

-1864 KKLTIKNPELIIG
+1864 KKLTIENPELTIG

-1884 EVLETITLPKEGRIA
+1884 EVLETITLPKDGRIV

-1904 FADTAVTIKQDP
+1904 FADTAVTLKQDP
-1916 ATGNKSNVF
+1916 TTGNKSNVF

-1968 GSVIKSLTVYVGNG
+1968 GSVIKSLTIYVGDG

-2009 KLEELNFLRIDGTN
+2009 KLAELNFLRIDGTN

-2050 IPVQAFYACTNLN
+2050 IPVQAFYACSNLN

-2091 EGETGVLEIIGDG
+2091 VGETGVLETIGDG
-2104 AFSGDKVSAS
+2104 AFSGNKVSAS

-2129 LRYIGEGAFLGAGL
+2129 LRYIGEGAFLGSGL

-2159 SKDDDPVEKLHK
+2159 SKDDDPVEMLHT
-2171 NGNYVFFACASLDDV
+2171 NGNYVFFACASLDEV
-2186 VLPESLKKVG
+2186 VLPKSLKKVG

-2269 IGAYAFDGTN
+2269 IGAYAFNGTN
-2279 LNGFYANA
+2279 LKGFYAYA
-2287 LEEIGEHAFAGIEN
+2287 LEEIGEYAFAGIEN

-2351 DKGSLYMKMDN
+2351 DKGSLYTKMDN
-2362 GKWQLSCTPG
+2362 GKWQLSCTPA
-2372 RLSDKNHKK
+2372 RLSDENHKK

-2424 NLGADEKLKDEL
+2424 NLGANEKLKDEL

-2471 PDIFGTE
+2471 PDIFNTE

-2494 GIVLPGNEVLE
+2494 GIVLPGNKVLE

-2518 ENAII
+2518 ENAMI

-2543 DDIMKNGKVT
+2543 DEIMKNGEVT

-2559 ISATFAAMNA
+2559 INAAVAAMNA

-2584 QWLAYENIVNEA
+2584 QWNAYENIVNEA
-2596 KEQIR
+2596 KERIR
-2601 LIKIGKASEKLKAIE
+2601 LIKVGKASEKLKSIE
-2616 SEINALPESFG
+2616 GEINALPENFDMA
-2627 VGNLEELRSLAAKIG
+2627 NLEDLRALAAKIA

-2647 NKLILNMT
+2647 NKVILNMT
-2655 RYYAFY
+2655 KYYAFY
-2661 SSFNDYLRAAEKEAD
+2661 SSFSDYVRSAEKEAD

-2681 TGYKFKNNQDE
+2681 TGYKFKNQDE
-2692 EAAAEPENRAEA
+2692 EAAAEQANAEETA
-2704 GNAAE
+2704 NAAE
-2709 AALPQAFPGLISGLA
+2709 AALPQSLPLILGLA
-2724 AIAFIK
+2724 AVALVK

>member
-8 AITALCMA
+8 AITALCMS
-16 ATIVGVALTANG
+16 ATVIGVALTANG
-28 KGNGVVPSQSQTTVT
+28 KGNGVTPSQSQTTVT

-95 ESLIETFND
+95 ESLIETFNG
-104 GKTGTKSVSEYAESF
+104 GKTETKSVSEYAESF

-124 EAEILKKQNAVVS
+124 ESDIVKKQNAVIS
-137 TLWASGLI
+137 ALQANGLI
-145 TGVEYKYTTVLN
+145 TGVEYRYTTVLN
-157 AIAVNTVYGNLKKIE
+157 AFAVNTVYGNLEKIE

-181 LSDTYNRVEVQ
+181 LSDTYNRVEMQ

-208 NTGIYNNTSVYSG
+208 NTGIYNNTSKYTG

-231 GFDMSHSVFDRNY
+231 GFDMSHRVFARDY
-244 EGKENKLVI
+244 EGKEDKLVI
-253 AKTDSTSELEV
+253 SKTDSTSELEV

-281 TTKGLQVKDV
+281 TTKGLKVKDV

-325 AGEDDTIQGIAPDTQ
+325 AGDDEVIHGIAPDTQ

-382 GFSRECDGDPDKPN
+382 GFSRECDEDPDKPN

-463 IETSDGKIFFYNE
+463 IETSDGKMFFYNE

-485 NNFFN
+485 NNFFE
-490 DLKAY
+490 DFKAY
-495 LKELGRPLT
+495 LKQLGRPLKP
-504 SGKNEFTYVHVS
+504 GKNEFTYVHVS

-529 AYKAKNPGAD
+529 AYKAENPGAD

-547 QVLKGKIVLV
+547 QVLKDKIVLV
-557 ERGTNSFEEKARIA
+557 ERGTNSFEDKAHIA
-571 AEYGAIACIIYNN
+571 GEYGAIACIIYNN

-595 KKHIPTISVSR
+595 KWHIPTISISR

-621 ISGEFLAGPFMSD
+621 FDEENLAGPFMSD

-648 EITAHGGNIKSAVP
+648 EITAHGGNIKSAIP
-662 GGGYDKLSGTS
+662 GRDGDEYRYGKLSGTS

-690 KDTYGDE
+690 KDSYGGE

-742 TTKGYITVDKKD
+742 TTKGYVTVD
-754 KDGNPVETDRSKLEL
+754 GSDRSKLEL

-774 RSGIYTLKFN
+774 RSGIYTMNFN
-784 VVNMSEAD
+784 VVNMSETD

-804 NVSTSDDK
+804 SVSTSDDK

-821 GTSFKVEFEGGN
+821 GNTFKVEFEGGDGN
-833 GSVSG
+833 VSG
-838 NKITVNGNAAG
+838 NKITVNGNESG
-849 TNANDWNKVKVKVT
+849 TNANEWNSVKVKVT
-863 YTLSSDD
+863 YTLSADD

-884 EGFIKLANA
+884 EGFIKLADA

-942 YYATTPYGKYMY
+942 YYATTPYGKYFY

-968 SSKYGEIPAT
+968 TSKYGEIPAT

-987 LGAIDGISVVLA
+987 LGAIDGVSVVLA
-999 GLLRGAKEMKFTLTD
+999 GLLRGAKQMKFTLTD
-1014 KVTGEELW
+1014 KVTGKELW
-1022 NYIDYNALKSF
+1022 NHIDYNALKSF

-1050 ATLGLVNNRQYELK
+1050 AKVGLVNNRQYELK

-1072 DGGAANNKRNSY
+1072 DGGAANNRRNSY

-1099 VSYRKEYDSVD
+1099 VNYRKEYDSVD
-1110 KKDRYYVDMVIYDNH
+1110 KKDRYYIDMVIYDNH
-1125 YAMSVTPVAFTSSSS
+1125 YAMSVAPIAFTSSST
-1140 YTFITENPIPVI
+1140 YKFITENPIPVVD
-1152 NATKGGDTKV
+1152 ATKGGDTKV

-1221 LVLPATEGEVVDLI
+1221 LILPATEGEVVDLV

-1251 DEYLDHLV
+1251 AEYLDHLT

-1270 QQGMIKVK
+1270 RQGIIKVK

-1302 KAASEKEAIAT
+1302 KASSEGEAVAA
-1313 ALSEAGVKSVT
+1313 ALAEAGVKSAA

-1329 SLKFSRFKT
+1329 SLKFSRYKT
-1338 LFAFSRAAQTSDIGE
+1338 LFAFSKAAQTSDIGS
-1353 TGDVNYVAAGS
+1353 TGDINYVNAGN
-1364 GISMYPGERIQLF
+1364 GISMYPGEKIQLF

-1390 FKYSS
+1390 LVYST
-1395 TNSSKVTVNKDGEVT
+1395 TNSSKVTVDKDGVVT
-1410 AVAEGTSTIRL
+1410 AIAEGTSTIRL
-1421 KAKDKTTGKESPINA
+1421 RARDKYSSKGNDYSPINA
-1436 SVVITVKSPFVIENR
+1436 AVVVTVKSPFVIENR
-1451 TLVAYKGFGETIDGQ
+1451 TLVAYKGFGETVDGQ
-1466 DGVVKIPDDEG
+1466 EGVVKIPDDEG

-1483 FAFCLYTTDRTV
+1483 FAFCLYTTDRNV

-1532 NCSALEEVVLPST
+1532 NCSSLEEVILPST
-1545 VKYLR
+1545 VKYIR

-1567 ADGNVIPGKL
+1567 ADGNVIPGQL
-1577 NEKAIVIGAQAFRK
+1577 NKEAIVIGAQAFRK
-1591 CENLAAIDLSNIY
+1591 CENLGVIDLSNIY

-1617 KTVDLKNL
+1617 KTVNLKNL
-1625 RNTGINAF
+1625 RNTGKNAF
-1633 QNCTKLESVLMNENG
+1633 QNCTGLESVRMNEDG

-1667 YGMSA
+1667 Y
-1672 ESGKKTEI
+1672 EKTEI
-1680 PTNCFANC
+1680 PRNCFANC
-1688 FVLKSVKIANSLLS
+1688 YELRSVKIANSLLS

-1716 FTYGEGVTVDK
+1716 FAYGDGVTVDK
-1727 FGSGAFFNATG
+1727 FGGGVFLNATG
-1738 LEKFALPEGK
+1738 LVKFALPEGR
-1748 TSLGISCFGMDETDS
+1748 TSLGVSCFGMDETDS
-1763 MLISR
+1763 LLISR

-1800 DGTKLSTFEVGSSS
+1800 DGTKLSTFEVGSNN

-1827 KDRKIYYLAAI
+1827 KDGKTYYLAAI
-1838 GADFETLTIGSGVNE
+1838 GADFGTLTIGGGVNT

-1864 KKLTIKNPELIIG
+1864 KKLTIENPELTIG

-1884 EVLETITLPKEGRIA
+1884 EVLETITLPKDGRIV

-1904 FADTAVTIKQDP
+1904 FADTAVTLKQDP
-1916 ATGNKSNVF
+1916 TTGNKSNVF
-1925 STLEVINSESIASLG
+1925 STLKVINSESIASLG

-1955 LENGATIGEGAFY
+1955 LENGATIGEGVFY
-1968 GSVIKSLTVYVGNG
+1968 GSVIKSLTIYVGDG
-1982 VEKTTLDGKGSAIVA
+1982 VEKTTLDGKGSAMVA

-2009 KLEELNFLRIDGTN
+2009 KLAELNFLRIDGTN

-2043 FDNVVDK
+2043 FNNVVDK
-2050 IPVQAFYACTNLN
+2050 IPVQAFYACSNLN

-2091 EGETGVLEIIGDG
+2091 VGETGVLETIGDG
-2104 AFSGDKVSAS
+2104 AFSGNKVSAS

-2159 SKDDDPVEKLHK
+2159 SKDDDPVEMLHT
-2171 NGNYVFFACASLDDV
+2171 NGNYVFFACASLDEV
-2186 VLPESLKKVG
+2186 VLPKSLKKVG

-2225 AVSARKVESLL
+2225 AVSARKVESLF

-2269 IGAYAFDGTN
+2269 IGAYAFNGTN
-2279 LNGFYANA
+2279 LKGFYAYA
-2287 LEEIGEHAFAGIEN
+2287 LEEIGEYAFAGIEN

-2338 FDAAVNVGDNVII
+2338 FDASVNVGDNVII
-2351 DKGSLYMKMDN
+2351 DKGSLYTKMDN
-2362 GKWQLSCTPG
+2362 GKWQLSCTPA
-2372 RLSDKNHKK
+2372 RLSDENHKK

-2424 NLGADEKLKDEL
+2424 NLGANEKLKDEL

-2471 PDIFGTE
+2471 PDIFKTE

-2494 GIVLPGNEVLE
+2494 GIVLPGNKVLE

-2518 ENAII
+2518 ENAMI

-2543 DDIMKNGKVT
+2543 GEIMKSGEVT

-2559 ISATFAAMNA
+2559 INAAVAAMNA

-2584 QWLAYENIVNEA
+2584 QWNAYENIVNEA
-2596 KEQIR
+2596 KERIR
-2601 LIKIGKASEKLKAIE
+2601 LIKVGKASEKLKSIE
-2616 SEINALPESFG
+2616 GEINALPENFDMA
-2627 VGNLEELRSLAAKIG
+2627 NLEDLRALAAKIA

-2647 NKLILNMT
+2647 NKVILNMT
-2655 RYYAFY
+2655 KYYAFY
-2661 SSFNDYLRAAEKEAD
+2661 SSFSDYVRSAEKEAD

-2681 TGYKFKNNQDE
+2681 TGYKFKNQDE
-2692 EAAAEPENRAEA
+2692 EAAAEQANARETA
-2704 GNAAE
+2704 NAAE
-2709 AALPQAFPGLISGLA
+2709 AALPQSFPLILGLA
-2724 AIAFIK
+2724 AVALVK

>member
-8 AITALCMA
+8 AITALCMS
-16 ATIVGVALTANG
+16 ATVIGVALTANG
-28 KGNGVVPSQSQTTVT
+28 KGNGVTPSQSQTTVT

-95 ESLIETFND
+95 ESLIETFNG
-104 GKTGTKSVSEYAESF
+104 GKTETKSVSEYAESF

-124 EAEILKKQNAVVS
+124 EADIVKKQNAVIS
-137 TLWASGLI
+137 ALQASGLI
-145 TGVEYKYTTVLN
+145 TGVEYRYTTVLN
-157 AIAVNTVYGNLKKIE
+157 AFAVNTVYGNLEKIE

-181 LSDTYNRVEVQ
+181 LSDTYNRVETQ

-208 NTGIYNNTSVYSG
+208 NTGIYNNTSKYTG

-231 GFDMSHSVFDRNY
+231 GFDMSHRVFARDY
-244 EGKENKLVI
+244 EGKEDKLVI

-281 TTKGLQVKDV
+281 TTKGLKVKDV

-325 AGEDDTIQGIAPDTQ
+325 AGDDEVIHGIAPDTQ

-382 GFSRECDGDPDKPN
+382 GFSRECDEDPDKPN

-463 IETSDGKIFFYNE
+463 IETSDGKMFFYNE

-485 NNFFN
+485 NNFF
-490 DLKAY
+490 DDFKAY
-495 LKELGRPLT
+495 LKQLGTPLK

-529 AYKAKNPGAD
+529 AYKAENPGAD

-557 ERGTNSFEEKARIA
+557 ERGTNSFEDKAHIA
-571 AEYGAIACIIYNN
+571 GEYGAIACIIYNN

-595 KKHIPTISVSR
+595 KWHIPTISISR

-621 ISGEFLAGPFMSD
+621 FDEENLAGPFMSD

-648 EITAHGGNIKSAVP
+648 EITAHGGNIKSAIP
-662 GGGYDKLSGTS
+662 GRDGDEYRYGKLSGTS

-690 KDTYGDE
+690 KDSYGDE

-742 TTKGYITVDKKD
+742 TTKGYLTVD
-754 KDGNPVETDRSKLEL
+754 GSDRSKLEL

-774 RSGIYTLKFN
+774 RSGIYTMNFN
-784 VVNMSEAD
+784 VVNMSETD

-804 NVSTSDDK
+804 SVSTSDDK

-821 GTSFKVEFEGGN
+821 GNTFKVEFEGGDGN
-833 GSVSG
+833 VSG
-838 NKITVNGNAAG
+838 NKITVNGNASG
-849 TNANDWNKVKVKVT
+849 TNANEWNSVKVKVT
-863 YTLSSDD
+863 YTLSADD

-942 YYATTPYGKYMY
+942 YYATTPYGKYFY

-968 SSKYGEIPAT
+968 TSKYGEIPAT

-987 LGAIDGISVVLA
+987 LGAIDGVSVVLA
-999 GLLRGAKEMKFTLTD
+999 GLLRGAKQMKFTLTD

-1022 NYIDYNALKSF
+1022 NHIDYNALKSF

-1050 ATLGLVNNRQYELK
+1050 AKVGLVNNRQYELK

-1072 DGGAANNKRNSY
+1072 DGGAANNRRNSY

-1099 VSYRKEYDSVD
+1099 VNYRKEYDSVD
-1110 KKDRYYVDMVIYDNH
+1110 KKDRYYIDMVIYDNH
-1125 YAMSVTPVAFTSSSS
+1125 YAMSVAPIAFTSSST
-1140 YTFITENPIPVI
+1140 YKFITENPIPVVD
-1152 NATKGGDTKV
+1152 ATKGGDTKV

-1221 LVLPATEGEVVDLI
+1221 LILPATEGEVVDLV

-1251 DEYLDHLV
+1251 AEYLDHLV

-1270 QQGMIKVK
+1270 RQGIIKVK

-1302 KAASEKEAIAT
+1302 KASSEGEAVAA
-1313 ALSEAGVKSVT
+1313 ALAEAGVKPAA

-1329 SLKFSRFKT
+1329 SLKFSRYKT
-1338 LFAFSRAAQTSDIGE
+1338 LFAFSKAAQTSDIGS
-1353 TGDVNYVAAGS
+1353 TGDINYVNAGN
-1364 GISMYPGERIQLF
+1364 GISMYPGEKIQLF

-1390 FKYSS
+1390 LVYST
-1395 TNSSKVTVNKDGEVT
+1395 TNSSKVTVDKDGVVT
-1410 AVAEGTSTIRL
+1410 AIAEGTSTIRL
-1421 KAKDKTTGKESPINA
+1421 RARDKYSSKENDYSPINA
-1436 SVVITVKSPFVIENR
+1436 AVVVTVKSPFVIENR
-1451 TLVAYKGFGETIDGQ
+1451 TLVAYKGFGETVDGQ
-1466 DGVVKIPDDEG
+1466 EGVVKIPDDEG

-1483 FAFCLYTTDRTV
+1483 FAFCLYTTDRNV

-1532 NCSALEEVVLPST
+1532 NCSSLEEVILPST
-1545 VKYLR
+1545 VKYIR

-1567 ADGNVIPGKL
+1567 ADGNVIPGQL
-1577 NEKAIVIGAQAFRK
+1577 NKEAIVIGAQAFRK
-1591 CENLAAIDLSNIY
+1591 CENLGVIDLSNIY

-1617 KTVDLKNL
+1617 KTVNLKNL

-1633 QNCTKLESVLMNENG
+1633 QNCTGLESVRMNEDG

-1667 YGMSA
+1667 Y
-1672 ESGKKTEI
+1672 EKTEI
-1680 PTNCFANC
+1680 PRNCFANC
-1688 FVLKSVKIANSLLS
+1688 YELRSVKIANSLLS

-1716 FTYGEGVTVDK
+1716 FAYGDGVTVDK
-1727 FGSGAFFNATG
+1727 FGGGVFLNATG
-1738 LEKFALPEGK
+1738 LVKFALPEGR
-1748 TSLGISCFGMDETDS
+1748 TSLGVSCFGMDETDS

-1800 DGTKLSTFEVGSSS
+1800 DGTKLSTFEVGSNN

-1827 KDRKIYYLAAI
+1827 KDGKTYYLAAI
-1838 GADFETLTIGSGVNE
+1838 GADFGTLTIGGGVNT

-1864 KKLTIKNPELIIG
+1864 KKLTIENPELTIG

-1884 EVLETITLPKEGRIA
+1884 EVLETITLPKDGRIV

-1904 FADTAVTIKQDP
+1904 FADTAVTLKQDP
-1916 ATGNKSNVF
+1916 TTGNKSNVF

-1968 GSVIKSLTVYVGNG
+1968 GSVIKNLTIYVGDG

-2009 KLEELNFLRIDGTN
+2009 KLAELNFLRIDGTN

-2050 IPVQAFYACTNLN
+2050 IPVQAFYACSNLN

-2091 EGETGVLEIIGDG
+2091 VGETGVLETIGDG
-2104 AFSGDKVSAS
+2104 AFSGNKVSAS

-2159 SKDDDPVEKLHK
+2159 SKDGDPVEMLHT
-2171 NGNYVFFACASLDDV
+2171 NGNYVFFACASLDEV
-2186 VLPESLKKVG
+2186 VLPKSLKKVG

-2269 IGAYAFDGTN
+2269 IGAYAFNGTN
-2279 LNGFYANA
+2279 LKGFYAYA
-2287 LEEIGEHAFAGIEN
+2287 LEEIGEYAFAGIEN

-2351 DKGSLYMKMDN
+2351 DKGSLYTKMDN
-2362 GKWQLSCTPG
+2362 GKWQLSCTPA
-2372 RLSDKNHKK
+2372 RLSDENHKK

-2424 NLGADEKLKDEL
+2424 NLGANEKLKDEL

-2471 PDIFGTE
+2471 PDIFKTE

-2518 ENAII
+2518 ENAMI

-2543 DDIMKNGKVT
+2543 DEIMKNGEVT

-2559 ISATFAAMNA
+2559 INAAVAAMNA

-2584 QWLAYENIVNEA
+2584 QWNAYENIVNEA
-2596 KEQIR
+2596 KERIR
-2601 LIKIGKASEKLKAIE
+2601 LIKVGKASEKLKSIE
-2616 SEINALPESFG
+2616 GEINALPENFDMA
-2627 VGNLEELRSLAAKIG
+2627 NLEDLRALAAKIA

-2647 NKLILNMT
+2647 NKVILNMT
-2655 RYYAFY
+2655 KYYAFY
-2661 SSFNDYLRAAEKEAD
+2661 SSFSDYVRSAEKEAD

-2681 TGYKFKNNQDE
+2681 TGYKFKNQDE
-2692 EAAAEPENRAEA
+2692 EAAAEQANVAETA
-2704 GNAAE
+2704 NAAE
-2709 AALPQAFPGLISGLA
+2709 AALPQSFPLILGLA
-2724 AIAFIK
+2724 AVALVK

>member
-8 AITALCMA
+8 AITALCMS
-16 ATIVGVALTANG
+16 ATVIGVALTANG
-28 KGNGVVPSQSQTTVT
+28 KGNGVTPSQSQTTVT

-87 VVMVAVDG
+87 VVIVAVDG
-95 ESLIETFND
+95 ESLIETFNG
-104 GKTGTKSVSEYAESF
+104 GKTETKSVSEYAESF

-124 EAEILKKQNAVVS
+124 EADIVKKQNAVIS
-137 TLWASGLI
+137 ALQASGLI
-145 TGVEYKYTTVLN
+145 TGVEYRYTTVLN
-157 AIAVNTVYGNLKKIE
+157 AFAVNTVYGNLEKIE

-181 LSDTYNRVEVQ
+181 LSDTYNRVETQ

-208 NTGIYNNTSVYSG
+208 NTGIYNNTSKYTG

-231 GFDMSHSVFDRNY
+231 GFDMSHRVFARDY
-244 EGKENKLVI
+244 EGKEDKLVI
-253 AKTDSTSELEV
+253 SKTDSTSELEV

-281 TTKGLQVKDV
+281 TTKGLKVKDV

-325 AGEDDTIQGIAPDTQ
+325 AGDDEVIHGIAPDTQ

-382 GFSRECDGDPDKPN
+382 GFSRECDEDPDKPN

-463 IETSDGKIFFYNE
+463 IETSDGKMFFYNE

-485 NNFFN
+485 NNFFE
-490 DLKAY
+490 DFKAY
-495 LKELGRPLT
+495 LKQLGTPLK

-529 AYKAKNPGAD
+529 AYKAENPGAD

-557 ERGTNSFEEKARIA
+557 ERGTNSFEDKAHIA
-571 AEYGAIACIIYNN
+571 GEYGAIACIIYNN

-595 KKHIPTISVSR
+595 KWHIPTISISR

-621 ISGEFLAGPFMSD
+621 FDEENLAGPFMSD

-648 EITAHGGNIKSAVP
+648 EITAHGGNIKSAIP
-662 GGGYDKLSGTS
+662 GRDGDEYRYGKLSGTS

-690 KDTYGDE
+690 KDSYGNE

-742 TTKGYITVDKKD
+742 TTKGYITVD
-754 KDGNPVETDRSKLEL
+754 GSDRSKLEL

-774 RSGIYTLKFN
+774 RSGIYTMNFN
-784 VVNMSEAD
+784 VVNMSETD

-804 NVSTSDDK
+804 SVSTSDDK

-821 GTSFKVEFEGGN
+821 GNTFKVEFEGGDGN
-833 GSVSG
+833 VSG
-838 NKITVNGNAAG
+838 NKITVNGNASG
-849 TNANDWNKVKVKVT
+849 TNANEWNSVKVKVT
-863 YTLSSDD
+863 YTLSADD

-942 YYATTPYGKYMY
+942 YYATTPYGKYFY

-968 SSKYGEIPAT
+968 TSKYGEIPAT

-987 LGAIDGISVVLA
+987 LGAIDGVSVVLA
-999 GLLRGAKEMKFTLTD
+999 GLLRGAKQMKFTLTD

-1022 NYIDYNALKSF
+1022 NHIDYNALKSF

-1050 ATLGLVNNRQYELK
+1050 AKVGLVNNRQYELK

-1072 DGGAANNKRNSY
+1072 DGGAANNRRNSY

-1099 VSYRKEYDSVD
+1099 VNYRKEYDSVD
-1110 KKDRYYVDMVIYDNH
+1110 KKDRYYIDMVIYDNH
-1125 YAMSVTPVAFTSSSS
+1125 YAMSVAPIAFTSSST
-1140 YTFITENPIPVI
+1140 YKFITENPIPVVD
-1152 NATKGGDTKV
+1152 ATKGGDTKV

-1221 LVLPATEGEVVDLI
+1221 LILPATEGEVVDLV

-1251 DEYLDHLV
+1251 AEYLDHLT

-1270 QQGMIKVK
+1270 RQGIIKVK
-1278 KPGRATVTVTEKWE
+1278 KPGRATVTVTEKWG

-1302 KAASEKEAIAT
+1302 KASSEGEAVAA
-1313 ALSEAGVKSVT
+1313 ALEEAGVKSAA

-1329 SLKFSRFKT
+1329 SLKFSRYKT
-1338 LFAFSRAAQTSDIGE
+1338 LFAFSKAAQTSDIGS
-1353 TGDVNYVAAGS
+1353 TGDINYVNAGS
-1364 GISMYPGERIQLF
+1364 GISMYPGEKIQLF

-1390 FKYSS
+1390 LVYST
-1395 TNSSKVTVNKDGEVT
+1395 TNSSKVTVDKDGVVT
-1410 AVAEGTSTIRL
+1410 AIAEGTSTIRL
-1421 KAKDKTTGKESPINA
+1421 RARDKYSSKENDYSPINA
-1436 SVVITVKSPFVIENR
+1436 AVVVTVKSPFVIENR
-1451 TLVAYKGFGETIDGQ
+1451 TLVAYKGFGETVDGQ
-1466 DGVVKIPDDEG
+1466 EGVVKIPDDEG

-1483 FAFCLYTTDRTV
+1483 FAFCLYTTDRNV

-1532 NCSALEEVVLPST
+1532 NCSSLEEVILPST
-1545 VKYLR
+1545 VKYIR

-1567 ADGNVIPGKL
+1567 ADGNVIPGQL
-1577 NEKAIVIGAQAFRK
+1577 NKEAIVIGAQAFRK
-1591 CENLAAIDLSNIY
+1591 CENLGVIDLSNIY
-1604 AIGDYAFEGCSSL
+1604 AIGNYAFEGCSSL
-1617 KTVDLKNL
+1617 KTVNLKNL
-1625 RNTGINAF
+1625 RNTGKNAF
-1633 QNCTKLESVLMNENG
+1633 QNCTGLESVRTNEDG

-1667 YGMSA
+1667 Y
-1672 ESGKKTEI
+1672 EKTEI
-1680 PTNCFANC
+1680 PKNCFANC
-1688 FVLKSVKIANSLLS
+1688 YELRSVKIANSLLS

-1716 FTYGEGVTVDK
+1716 FAYGNGVTVDK
-1727 FGSGAFFNATG
+1727 FGGGVFLNATG
-1738 LEKFALPEGK
+1738 LVKFALPEGR
-1748 TSLGISCFGMDETDS
+1748 TSLGVSCFGMDETDS
-1763 MLISR
+1763 LLISR
-1768 FGKKDPEKLRSKLT
+1768 FGKKEPEKLRSKLT

-1800 DGTKLSTFEVGSSS
+1800 DGTKLSTFEVGSNN

-1827 KDRKIYYLAAI
+1827 KDGKTYYLAAI
-1838 GADFETLTIGSGVNE
+1838 GADFGTLAIGGGVNT

-1864 KKLTIKNPELIIG
+1864 KKLTIENPELTIG

-1884 EVLETITLPKEGRIA
+1884 EVLETITLPKDGRIV

-1904 FADTAVTIKQDP
+1904 FADTAVTLKQDP
-1916 ATGNKSNVF
+1916 TTGNKSNVF

-1955 LENGATIGEGAFY
+1955 LENGTTIGEGAFY
-1968 GSVIKSLTVYVGNG
+1968 GSVIKSLTIYVGDG

-2009 KLEELNFLRIDGTN
+2009 KLAELNFLRIDGTN

-2030 TVFAMSTSLSSVT
+2030 TVFATSTSLSSVT
-2043 FDNVVDK
+2043 FNNVVDK
-2050 IPVQAFYACTNLN
+2050 IPVQAFYACSNLN

-2091 EGETGVLEIIGDG
+2091 EGETGVLETIGDG
-2104 AFSGDKVSAS
+2104 AFSGNQVSAS

-2159 SKDDDPVEKLHK
+2159 SKDGDPVEMLHT
-2171 NGNYVFFACASLDDV
+2171 NGNYVFFACASLDEV
-2186 VLPESLKKVG
+2186 VLPKSLKKVG

-2204 SLRKVNLENVEYIGE
+2204 SLRKANLENVEYIGE

-2269 IGAYAFDGTN
+2269 IGAYAFNGTN
-2279 LNGFYANA
+2279 LKGFYAYA
-2287 LEEIGEHAFAGIEN
+2287 LEEIGEYAFAGIEN

-2338 FDAAVNVGDNVII
+2338 FDAAVSVGDNVII
-2351 DKGSLYMKMDN
+2351 DKGSLYTKMDN
-2362 GKWQLSCTPG
+2362 GKWQLSCTPA
-2372 RLSDKNHKK
+2372 RLSDENHKK

-2424 NLGADEKLKDEL
+2424 NLGANEKLKDEL

-2471 PDIFGTE
+2471 PDIFNTE

-2518 ENAII
+2518 ENAMI

-2543 DDIMKNGKVT
+2543 DEIMKNGEVT

-2559 ISATFAAMNA
+2559 INAAVAAMNA

-2584 QWLAYENIVNEA
+2584 QWNAYENIVNEA
-2596 KEQIR
+2596 KERIR
-2601 LIKIGKASEKLKAIE
+2601 LIKIGRASEKLKSIE
-2616 SEINALPESFG
+2616 GEINALPENFDMA
-2627 VGNLEELRSLAAKIG
+2627 NLEDLRALAAKIA

-2647 NKLILNMT
+2647 NKVILNMT
-2655 RYYAFY
+2655 KYYAFY
-2661 SSFNDYLRAAEKEAD
+2661 SSFSDYVRSAEKEAD

-2681 TGYKFKNNQDE
+2681 TGYKFKNQDE
-2692 EAAAEPENRAEA
+2692 EAAAEQANAAETA
-2704 GNAAE
+2704 NAAE
-2709 AALPQAFPGLISGLA
+2709 AALPQSFPLILGIA
-2724 AIAFIK
+2724 AVALVK

>member
-8 AITALCMA
+8 AITALCMS
-16 ATIVGVALTANG
+16 ATVIGVALTANG
-28 KGNGVVPSQSQTTVT
+28 KGNGVKPSQSQTTVT

-95 ESLIETFND
+95 ESLIETFNG
-104 GKTGTKSVSEYAESF
+104 GKTETKSVSEYAESF

-124 EAEILKKQNAVVS
+124 EADIVKKQNAVIS
-137 TLWASGLI
+137 ALQASGLI
-145 TGVEYKYTTVLN
+145 TGVEYRYTTVLN
-157 AIAVNTVYGNLKKIE
+157 AFAVNTVYGNLEKIE

-181 LSDTYNRVEVQ
+181 LSDTYNRVETQ

-208 NTGIYNNTSVYSG
+208 NTGIYNNTSKYTG

-231 GFDMSHSVFDRNY
+231 GFDMSHRVFARDY
-244 EGKENKLVI
+244 EGKEDKLVI

-281 TTKGLQVKDV
+281 TTKGLKVKDV

-325 AGEDDTIQGIAPDTQ
+325 AGDDEVIHGIAPDTQ

-382 GFSRECDGDPDKPN
+382 GFSRECDEDPDKPN

-463 IETSDGKIFFYNE
+463 IETSDGKMFFYNE

-485 NNFFN
+485 NNFFE
-490 DLKAY
+490 DFKAY
-495 LKELGRPLT
+495 LKQLGTPLT

-529 AYKAKNPGAD
+529 AYKAENPGAD

-557 ERGTNSFEEKARIA
+557 ERGTNSFEDKAHIA

-595 KKHIPTISVSR
+595 KWHIPTISISR

-621 ISGEFLAGPFMSD
+621 FDEENLAGPFMSD

-648 EITAHGGNIKSAVP
+648 EITAHGGNIKSAIP
-662 GGGYDKLSGTS
+662 GRDGDEYRYGKLSGTS

-690 KDTYGDE
+690 KDGYGDE

-742 TTKGYITVDKKD
+742 TTKGYITVD
-754 KDGNPVETDRSKLEL
+754 GSDRSKLEL

-774 RSGIYTLKFN
+774 RSGIYTMNFN
-784 VVNMSEAD
+784 VVNMSETD

-804 NVSTSDDK
+804 SVSTSDDK

-821 GTSFKVEFEGGN
+821 GNTFKAEFEGGDGN
-833 GSVSG
+833 VSG
-838 NKITVNGNAAG
+838 NKITVNGNASG
-849 TNANDWNKVKVKVT
+849 TDANEWNSVKVKVT

-884 EGFIKLANA
+884 EGFIKLADA

-942 YYATTPYGKYMY
+942 YYATTPYGKYFY

-968 SSKYGEIPAT
+968 TSKYGEIPAT

-987 LGAIDGISVVLA
+987 LGAIDGVSVVLA
-999 GLLRGAKEMKFTLTD
+999 GLLRGAKQMKFTLTD

-1022 NYIDYNALKSF
+1022 NHIDYNALKSF

-1050 ATLGLVNNRQYELK
+1050 AKVGLVNNRQYELK

-1072 DGGAANNKRNSY
+1072 DGGAANNRRNSY

-1099 VSYRKEYDSVD
+1099 VNYRKEYDSVD
-1110 KKDRYYVDMVIYDNH
+1110 KKDRYYIDMVIYDNH
-1125 YAMSVTPVAFTSSSS
+1125 YAMSVAPIAFTSSST
-1140 YTFITENPIPVI
+1140 YKFITENPIPVVD
-1152 NATKGGDTKV
+1152 ATKGGDTKV

-1221 LVLPATEGEVVDLI
+1221 LILPATEGEVVDLV

-1251 DEYLDHLV
+1251 AEYLDHLV

-1270 QQGMIKVK
+1270 RQGIIKVK

-1302 KAASEKEAIAT
+1302 KASSEGEAVAA
-1313 ALSEAGVKSVT
+1313 ALAEAGVKSAA

-1329 SLKFSRFKT
+1329 SLKFSRYKT
-1338 LFAFSRAAQTSDIGE
+1338 LFAFSKAAQTSDIGS
-1353 TGDVNYVAAGS
+1353 TGDINYVNAGN
-1364 GISMYPGERIQLF
+1364 GISMYPGEKIQLF

-1390 FKYSS
+1390 LVYST
-1395 TNSSKVTVNKDGEVT
+1395 TNSSKVTVDKDGVVT
-1410 AVAEGTSTIRL
+1410 AIAEGTSTIRL
-1421 KAKDKTTGKESPINA
+1421 RARDKYSSKENDYSPINA
-1436 SVVITVKSPFVIENR
+1436 AVVVTVKSPFVIENR
-1451 TLVAYKGFGETIDGQ
+1451 TLVAYKGFGETVDGQ
-1466 DGVVKIPDDEG
+1466 GGVVKIPDDEG

-1483 FAFCLYTTDRTV
+1483 FAFCLYTTDRNV

-1532 NCSALEEVVLPST
+1532 NCSSLEEVILPST
-1545 VKYLR
+1545 VKYIR

-1567 ADGNVIPGKL
+1567 ADGNVIPGQL
-1577 NEKAIVIGAQAFRK
+1577 NKEAIVIGAQAFRK
-1591 CENLAAIDLSNIY
+1591 CENLGVIDLSNIY

-1617 KTVDLKNL
+1617 KTVNLKNL

-1633 QNCTKLESVLMNENG
+1633 QNCTGLESVLMNEDG

-1667 YGMSA
+1667 Y
-1672 ESGKKTEI
+1672 EKTEI
-1680 PTNCFANC
+1680 PKNCFANC
-1688 FVLKSVKIANSLLS
+1688 YELRSVKIANSLLS

-1716 FTYGEGVTVDK
+1716 FAYGDGVTVDK
-1727 FGSGAFFNATG
+1727 FGGGVFLNATG
-1738 LEKFALPEGK
+1738 LVKFALPEGR
-1748 TSLGISCFGMDETDS
+1748 TSLGVSCFGMDETDS

-1800 DGTKLSTFEVGSSS
+1800 DGTKLSTFEVGSNNN
-1814 YYGVADGGKILTS
+1814 YGVADGGKILTS
-1827 KDRKIYYLAAI
+1827 KDGKTYYLAAI
-1838 GADFETLTIGSGVNE
+1838 GADFGTLTIGGGVNT

-1864 KKLTIKNPELIIG
+1864 KKLTIENPELTIG

-1884 EVLETITLPKEGRIA
+1884 EVLETITLPEYGRIV

-1904 FADTAVTIKQDP
+1904 FADTAVTLKQDP
-1916 ATGNKSNVF
+1916 TTGNKSNVF

-1968 GSVIKSLTVYVGNG
+1968 GSVIKSLTIYVGDG
-1982 VEKTTLDGKGSAIVA
+1982 VEKTTLDGKGSAMVA

-2009 KLEELNFLRIDGTN
+2009 KLAELNFLRIDGTN

-2050 IPVQAFYACTNLN
+2050 IPVQAFYACSNLN

-2091 EGETGVLEIIGDG
+2091 VGETGVLETIGDG
-2104 AFSGDKVSAS
+2104 AFSGNKVSAS

-2159 SKDDDPVEKLHK
+2159 SKDDDPVEMLHA
-2171 NGNYVFFACASLDDV
+2171 NGNYVFFACASLDEV
-2186 VLPESLKKVG
+2186 VLPKSLKKVG

-2204 SLRKVNLENVEYIGE
+2204 SLRKVNLENVEHIGE

-2269 IGAYAFDGTN
+2269 IGAYAFNGTN
-2279 LNGFYANA
+2279 LKGFYAYA
-2287 LEEIGEHAFAGIEN
+2287 LEEIGEYAFAGIEN

-2351 DKGSLYMKMDN
+2351 DKGSLYTKMDN
-2362 GKWQLSCTPG
+2362 GKWQLSCTPA
-2372 RLSDKNHKK
+2372 RLSDENHKK

-2424 NLGADEKLKDEL
+2424 NLGANEKLKDEL

-2471 PDIFGTE
+2471 PDIFNTE

-2518 ENAII
+2518 ENAMI

-2543 DDIMKNGKVT
+2543 DEIMKNGEVT

-2559 ISATFAAMNA
+2559 INAAVAAMNA

-2584 QWLAYENIVNEA
+2584 QWNAYENIVNEA
-2596 KEQIR
+2596 KERIR
-2601 LIKIGKASEKLKAIE
+2601 LIKVGRASEKLKSIE
-2616 SEINALPESFG
+2616 GEINALPENFDMA
-2627 VGNLEELRSLAAKIG
+2627 NLEDLRALAAKIA

-2647 NKLILNMT
+2647 NKVILNMT
-2655 RYYAFY
+2655 KYYAFY
-2661 SSFNDYLRAAEKEAD
+2661 SSFSDYVRSAEKEAD

-2681 TGYKFKNNQDE
+2681 TGYKFKNQDE
-2692 EAAAEPENRAEA
+2692 EAAEQANAAETA
-2704 GNAAE
+2704 NAAE
-2709 AALPQAFPGLISGLA
+2709 AALPQSFPLILGLA
-2724 AIAFIK
+2724 AVALVK